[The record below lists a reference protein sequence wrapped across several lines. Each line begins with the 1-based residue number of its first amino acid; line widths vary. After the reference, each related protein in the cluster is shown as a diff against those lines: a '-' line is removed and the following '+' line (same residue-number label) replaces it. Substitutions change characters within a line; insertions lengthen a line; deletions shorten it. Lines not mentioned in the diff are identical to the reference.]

1 MRIAISGTHC
11 CGKSTLI
18 EEFLITHPEYT
29 HEPEA
34 YETLQD
40 ELGESFAAEPS
51 AEDFRRQLEHC
62 VNRLEQYR
70 ESDDV
75 IFERCPA
82 DYLAYM
88 LALTDLRR
96 DSQASRVAAESM
108 GIARSGMKRLDIVV
122 FLRLDRQ
129 DFEVSD
135 EEDPELRRL
144 VDEKLESILSDNELD
159 LFSELLILEPPG
171 PTGERLQFLEAVL
184 RQR

>member
-1 MRIAISGTHC
+1 MKIAISGTHC
-11 CGKSTLI
+11 CGKSPLI
-18 EEFLITHPEYT
+18 DEFLITHSEYT

-34 YETLQD
+34 YETMQD

-70 ESDDV
+70 DSDNV

-88 LALTDLRR
+88 LALRDLGR
-96 DSQASRVAAESM
+96 DSQASQIAAECVRTV
-108 GIARSGMKRLDIVV
+108 RSEMKGVDVV
-122 FLRLDRQ
+122 VLLRLQEQ
-129 DFEVSD
+129 DFDVSN

-144 VDEKLESILSDNELD
+144 VDEKLESILIDNQFD
-159 LFSELLILEPPG
+159 LFSDLLIIEPPG
-171 PTGERLQFLEAVL
+171 STSERLQALEAVL
-184 RQR
+184 R

>member
-1 MRIAISGTHC
+1 VITDRRQNRSEATVSPSILLSLVGSSRFAPVLSCTWIIFMRIAISGTHC

-18 EEFLITHPEYT
+18 DEFLITHSEYT

-34 YETLQD
+34 YETMQD

-70 ESDDV
+70 DSDNV

-88 LALTDLRR
+88 LALRDLGR
-96 DSQASRVAAESM
+96 DSQASQIAAECVRTVRSEM
-108 GIARSGMKRLDIVV
+108 KGVDVIVLLRFARGGL
-122 FLRLDRQ
+122 
-129 DFEVSD
+129 
-135 EEDPELRRL
+135 
-144 VDEKLESILSDNELD
+144 
-159 LFSELLILEPPG
+159 
-171 PTGERLQFLEAVL
+171 
-184 RQR
+184 

>member
-18 EEFLITHPEYT
+18 DEFLITHSEYT

-34 YETLQD
+34 YEALQD
-40 ELGESFAAEPS
+40 EHGESFGAEPS
-51 AEDFRRQLEHC
+51 AEEFRRQLEHC
-62 VNRLEQYR
+62 VDRLEQYR
-70 ESDDV
+70 ESDNV

-88 LALTDLRR
+88 LALRDLGR
-96 DSQASRVAAESM
+96 DFQASQVAAESV
-108 GIARSGMKRLDIVV
+108 GIAKSGMKRLDIVV
-122 FLRLDRQ
+122 FLRLDKE

-144 VDEKLESILSDNELD
+144 VDEKLESILIDNGFD
-159 LFSELLILEPPG
+159 LFSELLIIGPPG
-171 PTGERLQFLEAVL
+171 STSKRLQLLEAVL
-184 RQR
+184 R

>member
-18 EEFLITHPEYT
+18 DEFLITHPEYT
-29 HEPEA
+29 HEREA
-34 YETLQD
+34 YETMQD

-51 AEDFRRQLEHC
+51 SEDFRRQLEHC

-88 LALTDLRR
+88 LALRELGR
-96 DSQASRVAAESM
+96 DSQAAKIAVESM
-108 GIARSGMKRLDIVV
+108 RTARSGIKALDVV
-122 FLRLDRQ
+122 VLLRSDAE
-129 DFEVSD
+129 DDAVSD
-135 EEDPELRRL
+135 EDDLELRAI
-144 VDEKLESILSDNELD
+144 VDEKLESILVNNELN
-159 LFSELLILEPPG
+159 LFDELLSVEASG
-171 PTGERLQFLEAVL
+171 STSERLEALELACGE
-184 RQR
+184 